1 MLKSFKSPRRLAI
14 VLACLVLG
22 VLIGLNQR
30 QIVDA
35 GTNPTAPTAAIR
47 PEYVYGLANYTGA
60 GVVQD
65 SQAQPQL
72 KATYQSGSATDPW
85 LGGKLNIDWTDY
97 LDLRMGGGQLVTA
110 ATFGFGFVAHVNL
123 PSRINAD
130 DVLAAMDFST
140 AKLTVKSATF
150 PLQRDNFEKIGP
162 HTLRLTMRDH
172 NGHNL
177 NWGVLEVLQGIV
189 NDGFSLN
196 HVYVNFNIDVDIAK
210 LTVDGQP
217 DDTSPNKILTK
228 GHFAPAPDKK
238 HQLSVDFYGADD
250 IKEGAASFFG
260 LSPTGYLYAN
270 LNPDGIFKACNRAT
284 TTMKTWN
291 SYISP
296 TDNQGTENTNQ
307 DQAEVVD
314 GSAANLPGQVNQ
326 RSVTLGY
333 RAGTFAAQPADRFN
347 RVVNYFT
354 KQNVTTGAQL
364 THTPLKTTGY
374 NQPTT
379 VVYSGTDSEG
389 TKLSPVALKV
399 TDSHRNNG
407 QVKLTNL
414 TNTVL
419 PNGGGMVGTAISQG
433 TNFTMK
439 GWWQAPDLDHGAI
452 RYRVLALKAG
462 QSLAE
467 ATPVA
472 GRADL
477 LFQTITNS
485 PNYSQ
490 THATSAVLAGLPAGR
505 YVLDTK
511 IVDDAEPD
519 QAQWASTQ
527 YLAHPDQNAYPPLIA
542 VVDLPQM
549 ALTSQVTNTATHET
563 GQTITALAGDLVHST
578 TTITAG
584 TDGTASLEQAALQ
597 LQIPT
602 GTTYQAGSLT
612 VTINGQPQSGMTAN
626 FSAGTA
632 KIALPQAVKA
642 GDTIKL
648 GLDYQVNDLSDQTL
662 TATPVTLSGK
672 VTVPTDNGTAPAPVS
687 LASNAIAIKI
697 PVAELKLV
705 NGPADFTFGHNVDL
719 PYQPVDLPAKTANLA
734 FTVWDSRAPQMKSN
748 WQITASLS
756 KPFTTATGAILPTAQ
771 LDAKIGNEQHAISAG
786 QETPIYTHEGN
797 ARGKIAV
804 QLAKTNQLIL
814 HVDPNA
820 GIQTDVAYQGEI
832 QWQLVDGPQ

>member
-1 MLKSFKSPRRLAI
+1 MLKSIKNPHRLAV
-14 VLACLVLG
+14 VLGCLVLG

-47 PEYVYGLANYTGA
+47 PQYVYNLANYTGA

-97 LDLRMGGGQLVTA
+97 LDLRMGDLQLLTA
-110 ATFGFGFVAHVNL
+110 ASFGFGFVAHVNL
-123 PSRINAD
+123 PSRISAD
-130 DVLAAMDFST
+130 DVLAAMNKFS
-140 AKLTVKSATF
+140 AGKLTVKSATF
-150 PLQRDNFEKIGP
+150 PLQRGNFEKIGP
-162 HTLRLTMRDH
+162 HTLRLTMREH
-172 NGHNL
+172 NSPSL
-177 NWGVLEVLQGIV
+177 NWGVFKVLQDIV

-196 HVYVNFNIDVDIAK
+196 HVYVNFNIDVDIAT
-210 LTVDGQP
+210 LTADGQP

-228 GHFAPAPDKK
+228 GRFAPAPDKEQK
-238 HQLSVDFYGADD
+238 LSVDFYGADD
-250 IKEGAASFFG
+250 IREGAASLFG

-270 LNPDGIFKACNRAT
+270 LNPDGSFKVCNRAT

-296 TDNQGTENTNQ
+296 TDNQGTDNTNQ

-333 RAGTFAAQPADRFN
+333 REGTFAAQPADRFN

-354 KQNVTTGAQL
+354 KENVTNGAQL

-389 TKLSPVALKV
+389 TKLSPVALNV

-407 QVKLTNL
+407 EVKLTNL
-414 TNTVL
+414 TNTVQ
-419 PNGGGMVGTAISQG
+419 PSGGIVGTPIRQG

-439 GWWQAPDLDHGAI
+439 GWWRAPDLDHGEI
-452 RYRVLALKAG
+452 RYRVLALKPG

-467 ATPVA
+467 AKPVT
-472 GRADL
+472 GREDL

-485 PNYSQ
+485 PDYSQ
-490 THATSAVLAGLPAGR
+490 KHATSAVLAGLPVGR

-511 IVDDAEPD
+511 VVDDAAPD

-542 VVDLPQM
+542 VVDIPQM
-549 ALTSQVTNTATHET
+549 TLTSQVTNKATDET
-563 GQTITALAGDLVHST
+563 GQNITALAGNQIHST

-584 TDGTASLEQAALQ
+584 TDGTASLEQAVLQ

-626 FSAGTA
+626 FSADTA

-642 GDTIKL
+642 GDSIKL
-648 GLDYQVNDLSDQTL
+648 GLDYQVNDLTDQTL
-662 TATPVTLSGK
+662 TATPVNLSGT

-687 LASNAIAIKI
+687 QATNAIAIKI

-705 NGPADFTFGHNVDL
+705 SGPADFTFGRNVDL
-719 PYQPVDLPAKTANLA
+719 PYLPVDLPAKTANLA

-756 KPFTTATGAILPTAQ
+756 KPFTTATGAVLPTAQ
-771 LDAKIGNEQHAISAG
+771 LYAEIGNEQHAISAG

-797 ARGKIAV
+797 ARGTIAV
-804 QLAKTNQLIL
+804 QLAKTNQLLL

-820 GIQTDVAYQGEI
+820 GIQTNVAYQGEI